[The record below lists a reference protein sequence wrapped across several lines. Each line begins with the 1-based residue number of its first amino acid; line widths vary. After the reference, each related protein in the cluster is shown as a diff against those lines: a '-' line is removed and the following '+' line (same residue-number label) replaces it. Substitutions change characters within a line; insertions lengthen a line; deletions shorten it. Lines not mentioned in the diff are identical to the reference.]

1 MRRARTP
8 AGFTIL
14 EVLIVIAL
22 LGIVTSL
29 AVIGTQYARAKSAE
43 AVTVAALGTINQA
56 QFAYMQ
62 GCGNQ
67 SYAPDLLTLGTPPPG
82 ADSAFLSPD
91 LAREQPVQKSGYVF
105 VMGGTVNADAAA
117 PCNGGAALSSYF
129 VTADPVTPGHSGMQS
144 FGTNSDRVIF
154 GDAVTYVGSMPESGA
169 PQHGKEVR

>member
-1 MRRARTP
+1 MRRARAA
-8 AGFTIL
+8 AGFTII
-14 EVLIVIAL
+14 EILIVIAL

-43 AVTVAALGTINQA
+43 AVAVAALRTINQA

-62 GCGNQ
+62 GCGKQ

-82 ADSAFLSPD
+82 SDSAFLSPD

-105 VMGGTVNADAAA
+105 AMGGTVNPDAPA

-144 FGTNSDRVIF
+144 FGTNSDRVVF
-154 GDAVTYVGSMPESGA
+154 GDAATYTGNMPESGA
-169 PQHGKEVR
+169 PQHGREVR